1 MKISHYVI
9 DKMIVEI
16 KGMMVTNQ
24 GEMETAYLAPGNK
37 ALEIAIKV
45 RAVPEDAGLKITTSL
60 NFVKDRCKDESEIV
74 VDETQINL
82 FEEEV
87 ADEV

>member
-1 MKISHYVI
+1 MKISDYVI
-9 DKMIVEI
+9 DKMIKEI

-24 GEMETAYLAPGNK
+24 GEMEMAFLAPANK
-37 ALEIAIKV
+37 ALEMAIKIK
-45 RAVPEDAGLKITTSL
+45 AAPDEAGIKITTAI

-82 FEEEV
+82 FDEEGGQ
-87 ADEV
+87 